1 MVYIEKNLKN
11 SMKTLKMVYIE
22 KILKKKKERERERE
36 RKPLSS
42 QVLFSSQRE
51 KSSEPPY
58 SIH

>member
-36 RKPLSS
+36 KTS
-42 QVLFSSQRE
+42 LFPSPILFPEGE
-51 KSSEPPY
+51 KF
-58 SIH
+58 